1 MNTSLTRAPQHTA
14 SALSL
19 PVVDTTAERRLGR
32 IDRLSLRLGLWLL
45 VRAAARADAAADRAT
60 VAASAADR
68 ARRNAHDRALRE
80 ADWQRKALHL
90 RPPL

>member
-19 PVVDTTAERRLGR
+19 PVVETRLGLL
-32 IDRLSLRLGLWLL
+32 DRLSLRLGLWLL
-45 VRAAARADAAADRAT
+45 TRAAARADQRAHRTVRGDLAHRAALERAQ
-60 VAASAADR
+60 
-68 ARRNAHDRALRE
+68 RE
-80 ADWQRKALHL
+80 SHWQRQALVS

>member
-14 SALSL
+14 SAFSV
-19 PVVDTTAERRLGR
+19 PVVETSAQRRLGP

-45 VRAAARADAAADRAT
+45 VRAAARADAATRRAAHT
-60 VAASAADR
+60 AETAHL
-68 ARRNAHDRALRE
+68 ARLNALERQERE
-80 ADWQRKALHL
+80 ADWQRLALHI